1 MRLEPGQVL
10 SHYRLDEKLGE
21 GGMGLVFRAWDQ
33 HLERSVAIKFIGE
46 RLLSDAGA
54 RSRFL
59 REARTA
65 SALNHPN
72 ICIIHEVGE
81 SDGLAYIVMEHVE
94 GKPLSALI
102 PMNGL
107 PLDTVL
113 RCGTQVADAL
123 AHAHDRGIV
132 HRDLKSPNVVLTPE
146 GRPKVLDFGL
156 AKRLAGGDDD
166 AELTQS
172 IGPTAAGLV
181 VGTLSYLPPEV
192 LRGAAADPRGDI
204 WALGVMLFEMA
215 SGHLPF
221 RGATPFETSSAILRE
236 APAPLPARVPAGL
249 RGVIQ
254 RCLVKEPEQRYQRA
268 GELRAALDALS
279 SNVSPVPAPARPRG
293 AAPRRRTKASGP
305 IRALV
310 VLPLENLSGD
320 PAQEYFA
327 DGMTEAL
334 IARLAKIGTLKV
346 ISRTSAMFYK
356 GARKPLPEIAREL
369 KVDAVVEGSVLRAGD
384 QVRITAQLIRAAT
397 DEHLWAETYDRDLRD
412 ILALQSEVARAIAQE
427 IQVKL
432 TPKEEASLAHSRTVD
447 PAAYEAYLRGLHSWN
462 KRSESGLKQGVE
474 HFQRAIEEDPTYA
487 RAYAGLA
494 DCYSV
499 LGWMGMLPPK
509 ESFGRS
515 KAAAV
520 KALELEK
527 DLAEAHCSL
536 AYALHHYD
544 WDWANAEREF
554 LRSLELN
561 PGYATGH
568 HWHALLHVSLGRP
581 REAVA
586 EIEKAQE
593 LDPLAPILRSAL
605 GFILYM
611 TRQYDRANVEL
622 LKTVEAHPKFWIGSN
637 WLGLSSAQQKRY
649 PEALAACARAV
660 ELSDGLP
667 ITVASLGYIQAL
679 SGDREGAMGT
689 LERLKESAKHRYV
702 IPYGMAIIYAGLGDH
717 EQALTWLEKAFE
729 ERSNLLCYLSV
740 DPSFDSLRAH
750 PRFLEMQRRIG
761 LSGARLE

>member
-10 SHYRLDEKLGE
+10 AHYRLDEKLGE

-33 HLERSVAIKFIGE
+33 RLERMVAIKFIGE
-46 RLLSDAGA
+46 RLLTDAGA

-72 ICIIHEVGE
+72 ICVIHEVGE
-81 SDGLAYIVMEHVE
+81 ADGLAYIVMEHVE

-102 PMNGL
+102 PVNGL

-166 AELTQS
+166 TELTQS

-192 LRGAAADPRGDI
+192 LRGAAADPRADI

-215 SGHLPF
+215 SGQLPF
-221 RGATPFETSSAILRE
+221 RGTTPFETSSAILRE
-236 APAPLPARVPAGL
+236 PPGPFPARVPAGL

-254 RCLVKEPEQRYQRA
+254 RCLVKEPGQRYQRA

-279 SNVSPVPAPARPRG
+279 SHTSPAPAATRSRS
-293 AAPRRRTKASGP
+293 AASRRRTKASGP
-305 IRALV
+305 VRALV

-320 PAQEYFA
+320 PSQEYFA

-346 ISRTSAMFYK
+346 ISRTSAMLYK
-356 GARKPLPEIAREL
+356 GVRKPLPEIAREL
-369 KVDAVVEGSVLRAGD
+369 KVDAVVEGSVLRSGE

-397 DEHLWAETYDRDLRD
+397 DEHLWAESYDRDMRD

-432 TPKEEASLAHSRTVD
+432 TPKEEESLAQCRTVN

-462 KRSESGLKQGVE
+462 KRSESGLKQGIE

-499 LGWMGMLPPK
+499 LGWMGILSPK
-509 ESFGRS
+509 ESFGRG

-544 WDWANAEREF
+544 WDWANAEKGF

-561 PGYATGH
+561 PSYATGH
-568 HWHALLHVSLGRP
+568 HWHALVHVSLGRS
-581 REAVA
+581 REAEA
-586 EIEKAQE
+586 EMEKAQE

-605 GFILYM
+605 GFIFYIS
-611 TRQYDRANVEL
+611 RQYDRAIVEL
-622 LKTVEAHPKFWIGSN
+622 HKTIETHPKWWISHN
-637 WLGLSSAQQKRY
+637 WLGLIAAHQKRF
-649 PEALAACARAV
+649 PEALASCARGI
-660 ELSDGLP
+660 ELSDGIPL
-667 ITVASLGYIQAL
+667 TVASLGYIQAL
-679 SGDREGAMGT
+679 SGDREGALGT
-689 LERLKESAKHRYV
+689 LERLHESAKHRYV
-702 IPYGMAIIYAGLGDH
+702 MPYGIAALYAGLRDP
-717 EQALTWLEKAFE
+717 EQALSWLEKAFQ
-729 ERSNLLCYLSV
+729 ERGNLLCYLSV
-740 DPSFDSLRAH
+740 DPVFDSLRTH
-750 PRFLEMQRRIG
+750 PRFQQLIGRIG
-761 LSGARLE
+761 LPS

>member
-1 MRLEPGQVL
+1 M
-10 SHYRLDEKLGE
+10 
-21 GGMGLVFRAWDQ
+21 
-33 HLERSVAIKFIGE
+33 
-46 RLLSDAGA
+46 
-54 RSRFL
+54 
-59 REARTA
+59 
-65 SALNHPN
+65 
-72 ICIIHEVGE
+72 
-81 SDGLAYIVMEHVE
+81 
-94 GKPLSALI
+94 
-102 PMNGL
+102 
-107 PLDTVL
+107 
-113 RCGTQVADAL
+113 
-123 AHAHDRGIV
+123 
-132 HRDLKSPNVVLTPE
+132 
-146 GRPKVLDFGL
+146 
-156 AKRLAGGDDD
+156 
-166 AELTQS
+166 
-172 IGPTAAGLV
+172 
-181 VGTLSYLPPEV
+181 
-192 LRGAAADPRGDI
+192 
-204 WALGVMLFEMA
+204 
-215 SGHLPF
+215 
-221 RGATPFETSSAILRE
+221 
-236 APAPLPARVPAGL
+236 
-249 RGVIQ
+249 
-254 RCLVKEPEQRYQRA
+254 
-268 GELRAALDALS
+268 
-279 SNVSPVPAPARPRG
+279 
-293 AAPRRRTKASGP
+293 
-305 IRALV
+305 
-310 VLPLENLSGD
+310 
-320 PAQEYFA
+320 
-327 DGMTEAL
+327 
-334 IARLAKIGTLKV
+334 
-346 ISRTSAMFYK
+346 
-356 GARKPLPEIAREL
+356 
-369 KVDAVVEGSVLRAGD
+369 LRAGD

-499 LGWMGMLPPK
+499 LGWMGFLSPK
-509 ESFGRS
+509 ESFGRG

-586 EIEKAQE
+586 ELEKAQE

-611 TRQYDRANVEL
+611 TGQYDRANVEL

-637 WLGLSSAQQKRY
+637 WLGLNSAQQKRY

-689 LERLKESAKHRYV
+689 LERLKESAKRRYV

-717 EQALTWLEKAFE
+717 EQALTGLEKAFQ

-740 DPSFDSLRAH
+740 DPGFDSLRAH

-761 LSGARLE
+761 LPGARLE

>member
-1 MRLEPGQVL
+1 MRLEPGQIL

-33 HLERSVAIKFIGE
+33 RLERSVAIKFIGE
-46 RLLSDAGA
+46 RLLADAGA
-54 RSRFL
+54 RGRFL

-65 SALNHPN
+65 SALNHPSV
-72 ICIIHEVGE
+72 CVIHEVGE
-81 SDGLAYIVMEHVE
+81 ADGLAYIVMEHVE
-94 GKPLSALI
+94 GKPLGALI
-102 PMNGL
+102 PKDGL

-113 RCGTQVADAL
+113 RCGTQIADAL
-123 AHAHDRGIV
+123 AHAHERGIV
-132 HRDLKSPNVVLTPE
+132 HRDLKSLNVVITPE
-146 GRPKVLDFGL
+146 GRAKVLDFGL
-156 AKRLAGGDDD
+156 AKRLSEGKAD
-166 AELTQS
+166 AEMTQS

-215 SGHLPF
+215 SGYLPF
-221 RGATPFETSSAILRE
+221 QGTTPFETSSAILRE
-236 APAPLPARVPAGL
+236 PPSRLPARVPAGL

-305 IRALV
+305 IRSLA

-320 PAQEYFA
+320 AAQEYFA

-334 IARLAKIGTLKV
+334 IARLAKIGTLRV
-346 ISRTSAMFYK
+346 ISRTSAMLYK
-356 GARKPLPEIAREL
+356 GVRKPLPEIAREL
-369 KVDAVVEGSVLRAGD
+369 KVDAVVEGSVLRSGE

-432 TPKEEASLAHSRTVD
+432 TPREEASLAHCRTVD

-462 KRSESGLKQGVE
+462 KRSESGLKKGIE
-474 HFQRAIEEDPTYA
+474 HFQQAIEEDPTYA

-499 LGWMGMLPPK
+499 LGWMGILSPK
-509 ESFGRS
+509 ESFGRG

-544 WDWANAEREF
+544 WDWANAEKGF

-568 HWHALLHVSLGRP
+568 HWHALLHVSLGRT

-586 EIEKAQE
+586 ELEKAQE
-593 LDPLAPILRSAL
+593 LDPLAPILKSAL
-605 GFILYM
+605 GFLFYI
-611 TRQYDRANVEL
+611 TRQYDRATVEL
-622 LKTVEAHPKFWIGSN
+622 HKTIEAHPKLWIGNN
-637 WLGLSSAQQKRY
+637 WLGLIAAQQKRY

-660 ELSDGLP
+660 ELSDSLP
-667 ITVASLGYIQAL
+667 LTVASLGYIQAL
-679 SGDREGAMGT
+679 SGDRESALGT
-689 LERLKESAKHRYV
+689 LERLQELAKRRYV
-702 IPYGMAIIYAGLGDH
+702 MPYGIATIYAGLDDK
-717 EQALTWLEKAFE
+717 EQALVWLEKAFQ
-729 ERSNLLCYLSV
+729 ERGNLLCYLSV
-740 DPSFDSLRAH
+740 DPVFDSLRTH
-750 PRFLEMQRRIG
+750 PRFQQLIGRIG
-761 LSGARLE
+761 LPS